1 MLLVDEKK
9 WSAISVSGDEKPLSR
24 SAATMVSVD
33 KKLYLFGGLNQ
44 SVGWLDDSF
53 VFNTGICGSDCLF
66 FIYVPKII
74 WYWAICYLD
83 WITWHGLGDCYC

>member
-44 SVGWLDDSF
+44 SVGWLDDFF
-53 VFNTGICGSDCLF
+53 VFNTGNCGSDCEF
-66 FIYVPKII
+66 FIYVSENNMVLGYMLP
-74 WYWAICYLD
+74 D
-83 WITWHGLGDCYC
+83 WIKWHGLGDCYC

>member
-44 SVGWLDDSF
+44 SVGWLDDFF
-53 VFNTGICGSDCLF
+53 VFNTGNFHLCTENGMVLG
-66 FIYVPKII
+66 YMLP
-74 WYWAICYLD
+74 D
-83 WITWHGLGDCYC
+83 WIKWHGLGDCYC